1 MLAGATSPAV
11 PTRIKRSD
19 FAAGIGVKVVHI
31 LGDDAVKQ
39 APPFQFC
46 KGIILQFCKGII
58 PQTSYA
64 GANNHSPSGVS
75 GLTLFET
82 AVKISY
88 DDQHL
93 LFAGLYFLNSDTPFS
108 EITSLKIKTAF
119 QG

>member
-1 MLAGATSPAV
+1 MLVGATSPAV

-19 FAAGIGVKVVHI
+19 FAAGIGVKVVYI

-46 KGIILQFCKGII
+46 KGIILQTF
-58 PQTSYA
+58 YA

-88 DDQHL
+88 DDQHP

-119 QG
+119 KG